1 MHSLVILVLFD
12 ICSLQ
17 WDGPNCPGNRTSCY
31 DEVDLS
37 LCFEDS
43 AIFYGI
49 VAFFLLLAV
58 FWFISAIPVVCG
70 SQTRPRI
77 PLGVLHVAKLV
88 SRVPLFKVAYV
99 LDIES
104 IIYMPLLILSHT
116 AAANCSSC
124 HCTL

>member
-49 VAFFLLLAV
+49 VAFFLFLAV

-77 PLGVLHVAKLV
+77 PLGVLHVTKLV
-88 SRVPLFKVAYV
+88 SRVPLFKVAHV
-99 LDIES
+99 LDIV
-104 IIYMPLLILSHT
+104 
-116 AAANCSSC
+116 C
-124 HCTL
+124 